1 MVTMEMS
8 PEEQWRRAERE
19 AEKKN
24 EERFKK
30 RVYEKSLGHSES
42 SEHLLSESGSTE
54 YILGK
59 DSDKIP
65 EWVLEKDEEEKIRK
79 QTPSPSIS
87 STSTTGTSDTE
98 STFVRGEDLCP
109 TTSSMSNLVD
119 AMACSSPHEKLIVDL
134 RDSLFMLLHGKN
146 EERDGDWHSA
156 GEGADSCP
164 NPVLGG
170 CPHIVL
176 FSEHMVICIA
186 MHSECSSSDSDS
198 SSISSSTIV
207 TSSSDGSRRSKRY
220 TRSPHLRQRLRMMKT
235 TETSVCDGR
244 HQNYKSTRRW
254 GKKGFCFVFHW
265 DDAVG
270 VCDAPDPAAPPSP
283 KPSTPA
289 YPKIQMPAPAL
300 PSSSAS
306 SSSTFP
312 VALPASQLPMPSI
325 VTTPCTSTAPPIN
338 LPPIPQQPSPK
349 IPLPPPDPSPSS

>member
-109 TTSSMSNLVD
+109 TT
-119 AMACSSPHEKLIVDL
+119 LIDVES
-134 RDSLFMLLHGKN
+134 RGCNGLF
-146 EERDGDWHSA
+146 
-156 GEGADSCP
+156 
-164 NPVLGG
+164 
-170 CPHIVL
+170 
-176 FSEHMVICIA
+176 
-186 MHSECSSSDSDS
+186 
-198 SSISSSTIV
+198 V
-207 TSSSDGSRRSKRY
+207 T
-220 TRSPHLRQRLRMMKT
+220 
-235 TETSVCDGR
+235 
-244 HQNYKSTRRW
+244 
-254 GKKGFCFVFHW
+254 
-265 DDAVG
+265 A
-270 VCDAPDPAAPPSP
+270 
-283 KPSTPA
+283 
-289 YPKIQMPAPAL
+289 
-300 PSSSAS
+300 
-306 SSSTFP
+306 
-312 VALPASQLPMPSI
+312 
-325 VTTPCTSTAPPIN
+325 
-338 LPPIPQQPSPK
+338 
-349 IPLPPPDPSPSS
+349 